1 MFRRTHLVWPLLVAL
16 AACGGASPSTTT
28 PATTTGVPV
37 TTAVPTTETTVA
49 EDGPFPVTVAAANGS
64 VTIATA
70 PTAIVS
76 LSPTGTEMLFAVGA
90 GDQVVAVD
98 EFSYYPEEAPVTD
111 LSGFTPNIEA
121 IADYGP
127 DLVVVS
133 DDLDGVVGALEGLGI
148 AVLHLPAAQS
158 MDDVYA
164 QIETV
169 GTATGHV
176 AEAAELV
183 AAMQSE
189 MDALIASMPVLAEP
203 ITFFHEIDN
212 TLYTA
217 SSATFIGQVYTMLGL
232 TNIADAV
239 DTADSFG
246 YPQLSAEYVIESD
259 PDIIFLA
266 DGAYGESAE
275 TVAARPG
282 WADLQAVLKGN
293 IVAVDA
299 DVSSRWGPRI
309 VDFVAVV
316 AEAVTSAAAV
326 NAP

>member
-1 MFRRTHLVWPLLVAL
+1 MFRRTRLVWPLLVGL
-16 AACGGASPSTTT
+16 AACGGASPSTTD
-28 PATTTGVPV
+28 PVATTGVPI
-37 TTAVPTTETTVA
+37 TTAAPVTETTMA
-49 EDGPFPVTVAAANGS
+49 QGPFPVTVTASNGQ
-64 VTIATA
+64 VTIAA
-70 PTAIVS
+70 EPTAIVS

-98 EFSYYPEEAPVTD
+98 EFSYYPAEAPVTD

-121 IADYGP
+121 IAGYAP

-148 AVLHLPAAQS
+148 AVLHLPAASS

-169 GTATGHV
+169 GSATGHF
-176 AEAAELV
+176 AEATELV
-183 AAMQSE
+183 ATMQSE
-189 MDALIASMPVLAEP
+189 VDALIASMPGLAEP

-217 SSATFIGQVYTMLGL
+217 SSATFIGQVYAMLGL

-309 VDFVAVV
+309 VEFVAVV
-316 AEAVTSAAAV
+316 VEAVTKAAAV
-326 NAP
+326 DTP

>member
-1 MFRRTHLVWPLLVAL
+1 MFRRTHLVWLLLVAL
-16 AACGGASPSTTT
+16 AACGGASSSTTT
-28 PATTTGVPV
+28 PATTAGVPV
-37 TTAVPTTETTVA
+37 TTAVPTTETTIA
-49 EDGPFPVTVAAANGS
+49 EAGPFPVTVTAANGS

-90 GDQVVAVD
+90 GEQVVAVD
-98 EFSYYPEEAPVTD
+98 EFSYYPAEAPVTD

-121 IADYGP
+121 IADYEP

-169 GTATGHV
+169 GTATGHA

-183 AAMQSE
+183 ATMQSE
-189 MDALIASMPVLAEP
+189 LDSLIASMPGLAEP

-217 SSATFIGQVYTMLGL
+217 SSATFIGQVYAMLGL

-282 WADLQAVLKGN
+282 WAELQAVLKGN

-316 AEAVTSAAAV
+316 VEAVTKAAAV
-326 NAP
+326 DTP

>member
-16 AACGGASPSTTT
+16 AACGGASSSTTT
-28 PATTTGVPV
+28 PATTAGVPV
-37 TTAVPTTETTVA
+37 TTAVPTTETTIA
-49 EDGPFPVTVAAANGS
+49 EAGPFPVTVAAANGS

-90 GDQVVAVD
+90 GEQVVAVD
-98 EFSYYPEEAPVTD
+98 EFSYYPAEAPVTD

-121 IADYGP
+121 IADYEP

-169 GTATGHV
+169 GAATGHV

-183 AAMQSE
+183 ATMQSE
-189 MDALIASMPVLAEP
+189 MNALITSMPGLAEP

-217 SSATFIGQVYTMLGL
+217 SSATFIGQVYAMLGL

-282 WADLQAVLKGN
+282 WAELQAVIKGN

-316 AEAVTSAAAV
+316 VEAVTKAAAV
-326 NAP
+326 DTP

>member
-1 MFRRTHLVWPLLVAL
+1 MLRRTHLVWPLLVAL

-28 PATTTGVPV
+28 PVATTGVPI
-37 TTAVPTTETTVA
+37 TTAAPTTEPAVA
-49 EDGPFPVTVAAANGS
+49 EGPFPVTVTAANGP
-64 VTIATA
+64 VTIATE

-98 EFSYYPEEAPVTD
+98 EFSYYPVEAPVTD

-121 IADYGP
+121 IADYAP

-133 DDLDGVVGALEGLGI
+133 DDLDGVVGALEALGI
-148 AVLHLPAAQS
+148 AVLHLPAASS

-169 GTATGHV
+169 GAATGHF
-176 AEAAELV
+176 AEATELV
-183 AAMQSE
+183 ATMQSK
-189 MDALIASMPVLAEP
+189 MDALIASMPGLAEP

-293 IVAVDA
+293 LVAVDA

-309 VDFVAVV
+309 VDFVALVV
-316 AEAVTSAAAV
+316 EAVTKAAAV
-326 NAP
+326 KTP

>member
-1 MFRRTHLVWPLLVAL
+1 MFRRTQLVWLLLVAL
-16 AACGGASPSTTT
+16 AACGGASSSTTT
-28 PATTTGVPV
+28 PATTAGVPV
-37 TTAVPTTETTVA
+37 TTAVPTTETTIA
-49 EDGPFPVTVAAANGS
+49 EAGPFPVTVTAANGS

-90 GDQVVAVD
+90 GEQVVAVD
-98 EFSYYPEEAPVTD
+98 EFSYYPAEAPVTD

-121 IADYGP
+121 IADYEP

-169 GTATGHV
+169 GTATGHA

-183 AAMQSE
+183 ATMQSE
-189 MDALIASMPVLAEP
+189 LDSLIASMPGLAEP

-217 SSATFIGQVYTMLGL
+217 SSATFIGQVYAMLGL

-282 WADLQAVLKGN
+282 WAELQAVLKGN

-316 AEAVTSAAAV
+316 VEAVTKAAAV
-326 NAP
+326 DTP

>member
-1 MFRRTHLVWPLLVAL
+1 MFRRTRLVWLLVAL
-16 AACGGASPSTTT
+16 AACGGAAPSTTT
-28 PATTTGVPV
+28 PVETTGVPV
-37 TTAVPTTETTVA
+37 ASTAPIASTTVV
-49 EDGPFPVTVAAANGS
+49 DSGPFPVTVNAANGS
-64 VTIATA
+64 VTIASP

-121 IADYGP
+121 IAEYAP

-148 AVLHLPAAQS
+148 TVLHLPAALS

-164 QIETV
+164 QIETLGV
-169 GTATGHV
+169 ATGHG
-176 AEAAELV
+176 AEASDLV
-183 AAMQSE
+183 ATMQSE
-189 MDALIASMPVLAEP
+189 IDALVASMPGLAEP
-203 ITFFHEIDN
+203 ITFFHEIDA
-212 TLYTA
+212 TLYSA
-217 SSATFIGQVYTMLGL
+217 SSSSFIGQVYAMLGL

-266 DGAYGESAE
+266 DSTYGESAE

-293 IVAVDA
+293 IVEVDA

-316 AEAVTSAAAV
+316 VEAVTKAAGADT
-326 NAP
+326 P

>member
-1 MFRRTHLVWPLLVAL
+1 MFRRTQLVWLLLVAL
-16 AACGGASPSTTT
+16 AACGGASSSTTT
-28 PATTTGVPV
+28 PATTAGVPV
-37 TTAVPTTETTVA
+37 TTAVPTTETTIA
-49 EDGPFPVTVAAANGS
+49 EAGPFPVTVAAANGS

-90 GDQVVAVD
+90 GEQVVAVD
-98 EFSYYPEEAPVTD
+98 EFSYYPAEAPVTD

-121 IADYGP
+121 IADYEP

-169 GTATGHV
+169 GTATGHA

-183 AAMQSE
+183 ATMQSE
-189 MDALIASMPVLAEP
+189 LDSLIASMPGLAEP

-217 SSATFIGQVYTMLGL
+217 SSATFIGQVYAMLGL

-282 WADLQAVLKGN
+282 WAELQAVLKGN

-316 AEAVTSAAAV
+316 VEAVTKAAAV
-326 NAP
+326 DTP

>member
-1 MFRRTHLVWPLLVAL
+1 MFRRTHLVWLLLVAL
-16 AACGGASPSTTT
+16 AACGGASSSTTT
-28 PATTTGVPV
+28 PATTAGVPV
-37 TTAVPTTETTVA
+37 TTAVPTTETTIA
-49 EDGPFPVTVAAANGS
+49 EAGPFPVTVTAANGS

-90 GDQVVAVD
+90 GEQVVAVD
-98 EFSYYPEEAPVTD
+98 EFSYYPAEAPVTD

-121 IADYGP
+121 IADYEP

-158 MDDVYA
+158 MDDLYA

-169 GTATGHV
+169 GTATGHA

-183 AAMQSE
+183 ATMQSE
-189 MDALIASMPVLAEP
+189 LDSLIASMPGLAEP

-217 SSATFIGQVYTMLGL
+217 SSATFIGQVYAMLGL

-282 WADLQAVLKGN
+282 WAELQAVLKGN

-316 AEAVTSAAAV
+316 VEAVTKAAAV
-326 NAP
+326 DTP

>member
-1 MFRRTHLVWPLLVAL
+1 MFRRIHLVWPLLVAL

-28 PATTTGVPV
+28 PVA
-37 TTAVPTTETTVA
+37 TTAVPVPTTASTTETTVA
-49 EDGPFPVTVAAANGS
+49 DTGPFPVTVEAANGS
-64 VTIATA
+64 VTIAAA

-121 IADYGP
+121 IADYAP

-148 AVLHLPAAQS
+148 AVLHLPVASS

-169 GTATGHV
+169 GTATGH
-176 AEAAELV
+176 ADEAAELV
-183 AAMQSE
+183 ATMQSD
-189 MDALIASMPVLAEP
+189 MDALIGSMPGLAEP

-217 SSATFIGQVYTMLGL
+217 SSATFIGQVYALLGL

-275 TVAARPG
+275 TVTARPG
-282 WADLQAVLKGN
+282 WSELQAVLKGN
-293 IVAVDA
+293 IVVVDA
-299 DVSSRWGPRI
+299 DLSSRWGPRI

-316 AEAVTSAAAV
+316 VEAVTKAAAV
-326 NAP
+326 NTP